1 MSNVFWDTN
10 LFVYLLEDKG
20 QQAEQVIA
28 VRQWM
33 VEREDQLLTSTLTL
47 GEVLVKPLEVG
58 DIALSRH
65 YEQAIGVGT
74 TVLPFDLGAARR
86 FAEIRQD
93 RSIRAP
99 DAVQLACAAQAGV
112 DLFITNDERLSRKK
126 IPTIQFIQSL
136 EKVFL
141 FCQ

>member
-1 MSNVFWDTN
+1 MSKVFWDTN

-20 QQAEQVIA
+20 KYAEQVIA

-33 VEREDQLLTSTLTL
+33 IEREDQLLTSTLTI

-58 DIALSRH
+58 DIGLVRH

-74 TVLPFDLGAARR
+74 TVLPFDLHAARK
-86 FAEIRQD
+86 FAEIRRD
-93 RSIRAP
+93 RSIRAS
-99 DAVQLACAAQAGV
+99 DAIQLVCASEAGV
-112 DLFITNDERLSRKK
+112 DLFITNGDRLSRKK
-126 IPTIQFIQSL
+126 IPAIQFIQSL
-136 EKVFL
+136 EKAFL

>member
-1 MSNVFWDTN
+1 MEKHPPSGSFLDW
-10 LFVYLLEDKG
+10 K
-20 QQAEQVIA
+20 
-28 VRQWM
+28 
-33 VEREDQLLTSTLTL
+33 TL
-47 GEVLVKPLEVG
+47 PLEVG
-58 DIALSRH
+58 DIELARH

-126 IPTIQFIQSL
+126 IPAIQFIQSL